1 MEKEGAEPIH
11 NDIHNLRDKIKKIEA
26 NMAIAEERAP
36 GDIAIRGWERSRII
50 ELETEQNRL
59 LKQIHHLEENARNY
73 KKEVDVVDGSRNKT
87 EDKLNRL
94 IKDHDALKN
103 KSLELLKRNNFL
115 ETKITVS
122 ETEKAKLMENV
133 QKMQFKHN
141 DDIRDLK
148 SLLDT
153 ITQQMYLVK
162 HDTLNRRTFM
172 ELDENHATEKKE
184 ILDKVRTNE
193 DEIST
198 LRDENEKM
206 DNKLYEQH
214 IIIEELSETIQ
225 KLEKDVK
232 RLTPFEEEAYKL
244 REDIL
249 EVTRERDEATEH
261 IRGLEREID
270 ILKND
275 KDSLVNISEA
285 LQRDKREKEN
295 IINDL
300 QGNLQ
305 NTESQLE
312 SLKIKHEA
320 LDQEKRL
327 LDRSAQMFKN
337 ESLKTTDVLKLSK
350 EELSNL
356 SKNLT
361 EKTREVE
368 TLIKERDFLKY
379 RLERTESQLF
389 NKEKQAAREEIEKT
403 MDQEARIRG
412 LIEENDRLKE
422 DLIGSFEHI

>member
-225 KLEKDVK
+225 KLEKEVK

-389 NKEKQAAREEIEKT
+389 NKEKQAAREEIERT

-422 DLIGSFEHI
+422 DLIGNFELI